1 MDIVQLFPTAYLLD
15 RLRLTHVSLY
25 IKNWN
30 PVRTFQHL
38 SLGFYSFF
46 KLLLCSLSI
55 QIGLEPTSPITVTL
69 LSDPNL
75 IFGTADRIRTC
86 EGIMSPTT
94 LKVLWPQP
102 LVDCSIY
109 GFTDNQKL
117 YKGAFLFGVYRS
129 MMITINAITISPQHL
144 TSEMSFCT
152 Y

>member
-69 LSDPNL
+69 LSDPNFNFWYCRQDSNL
-75 IFGTADRIRTC
+75 RGDYVPYNIESVVTSATSR
-86 EGIMSPTT
+86 
-94 LKVLWPQP
+94 L
-102 LVDCSIY
+102 
-109 GFTDNQKL
+109 
-117 YKGAFLFGVYRS
+117 
-129 MMITINAITISPQHL
+129 QHL
-144 TSEMSFCT
+144 WF
-152 Y
+152 YR